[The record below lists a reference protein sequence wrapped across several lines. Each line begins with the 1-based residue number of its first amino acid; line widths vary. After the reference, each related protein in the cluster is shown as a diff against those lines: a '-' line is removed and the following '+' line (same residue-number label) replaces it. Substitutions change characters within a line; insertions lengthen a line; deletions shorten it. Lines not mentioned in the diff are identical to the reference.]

1 MMSIVTDPP
10 QQFRSPYQIPI
21 FRAVW
26 SATLISGFGALIQGV
41 GASWLMT
48 SLSGDPKMI
57 ALVQTTTTLPIM
69 FFALCAGAMADNL
82 DRRKVMLGA
91 QCFMLIV
98 SVALAFCAWGGLLT
112 PTSLLVFT
120 FLIGCGLAINGPAS
134 QAIIGDMVPR
144 SLLSSAVALNSMS
157 FNIARSVGPAIGGA
171 IVAIAGAATAF
182 LVNACSYLAL
192 IFVLARWHPVVPTQV
207 LPRERLGLAMAA
219 GVRYAA
225 MSPNMRRVFLRAA
238 LFGLAISAISSM
250 MPIVARDLI
259 GGGALTFGLL
269 LGAFGAGAV
278 GAGMA
283 IGPIRRKLSPE
294 QMVQLSAVGAAIG
307 SAVEGTSPFLI
318 LTMIALLFAGMGWIL
333 ALSTFNVSVQLS
345 APRWVVGRALSLYQ
359 MSAFGGMAIGAFLFG
374 LGASRYGV
382 TAALL
387 VAALMH
393 VAGMLLGR
401 WMPMANYE
409 SANLDPYEWAEP
421 ATSVPVEHRS
431 GPIAISISYTIEQG
445 DLAQFLTLMSERR
458 RVRRRDGAR
467 RWSLLRDL
475 GEPLTWIEQYEVP
488 TWLEYVRH
496 NQRHTIADTE
506 NWHAILNLHHSDAA
520 PKVQR
525 LIERQTGGIPFGRD
539 PDPREMEPVTSP
551 SS

>member
-1 MMSIVTDPP
+1 MSIVPDPS
-10 QQFRSPYQIPI
+10 QSLRSPYQVPI

-48 SLSGDPKMI
+48 SLSGEPRMI

-69 FFALCAGAMADNL
+69 LFALWAGAMADNL
-82 DRRKVMLGA
+82 DRRKVMLTA

-98 SVALAFCAWGGLLT
+98 SVGLAFCAWAALLT
-112 PTSLLVFT
+112 PTTLLIFT
-120 FLIGCGLAINGPAS
+120 FLIGCGLAINAPAS

-171 IVAIAGAATAF
+171 IVATAGAATAF

-192 IFVLARWHPVVPTQV
+192 IVVLVRWRPVVPPRL
-207 LPRERLGLAMAA
+207 LPRERLGVAMAA

-238 LFGLAISAISSM
+238 LFGVTISAISAL
-250 MPIVARDLI
+250 MPVVARDLI

-278 GAGMA
+278 GAGLA

-294 QMVQLSAVGAAIG
+294 QMVQVSAVGAAIG
-307 SAVEGTSPFLI
+307 SAVEGTSPYLI
-318 LTMIALLFAGMGWIL
+318 PTMIALLFAGMGWIL

-345 APRWVVGRALSLYQ
+345 APRWVVARALALYQ
-359 MSAFGGMAIGAFLFG
+359 MSAFGGMAIGALLFG
-374 LGASRYGV
+374 LGAGRYGV

-393 VAGMLLGR
+393 IAGMLLGR
-401 WMPMANYE
+401 WIPMANYE
-409 SANLDPYEWAEP
+409 DANLDPFEWAEP
-421 ATSVPVEHRS
+421 ATVVPVEHRS
-431 GPIAISISYTIEQG
+431 GPIAISISYQIEQ
-445 DLAQFLTLMSERR
+445 DNLAEFLTLMSERR

-506 NWHAILNLHHSDAA
+506 NWRAILTLHRSDMA

-525 LIERQTGGIPFGRD
+525 LIERQTGGIPFSRD